1 MLYTWQ
7 NKLALQIPSR
17 RLLHWSEDS
26 FHSSLWR
33 CRGQRG
39 SQLPRESHQTLLAP
53 SKGPLQRP
61 CGCRWS
67 PAQCEMFQGGSKPR
81 ESVQAMGLCYLQ
93 NSAQIISHFPGVPKI
108 QKMEDCKFFIP
119 FWADKS
125 RKQPLA
131 KYLTK
136 SDSRLCVASNRGVC
150 LFDPHDGSCHPDGF
164 QDCSPSY
171 NIFLSLLPLLRLA
184 HPPRPLWNVSHSP
197 RRPLPCRYPLSVPVL
212 LSTQQFRD

>member
-17 RLLHWSEDS
+17 RLLHRSEDT

-33 CRGQRG
+33 CRDQRG

-53 SKGPLQRP
+53 STGPLQRP

-67 PAQCEMFQGGSKPR
+67 PAQCEMFQGGRNPR
-81 ESVQAMGLCYLQ
+81 ESVQTMGLCYLQ

-108 QKMEDCKFFIP
+108 QRGVGFQKMEDCKFFIP
-119 FWADKS
+119 FWTDKS
-125 RKQPLA
+125 RKQPPA

-136 SDSRLCVASNRGVC
+136 SDSRLCVASNRGVSVWSAWWQ
-150 LFDPHDGSCHPDGF
+150 L
-164 QDCSPSY
+164 PSWW
-171 NIFLSLLPLLRLA
+171 IPGLLPQL
-184 HPPRPLWNVSHSP
+184 
-197 RRPLPCRYPLSVPVL
+197 
-212 LSTQQFRD
+212 